1 MNATATQKMI
11 LTNKI
16 LQIPSFKIEEV
27 NKYIDSV
34 ISFPKQ
40 FNKENKLKGIWKNK
54 GFEKIDD
61 LNSEISDIRKEL
73 NNQIENKMI

>member
-1 MNATATQKMI
+1 MI

-27 NKYIDSV
+27 NKYIDSI

-61 LNSEISDIRKEL
+61 LNSEISEIRGNCKSIL
-73 NNQIENKMI
+73 